1 MTSETRLKEEACFA
15 QGSLCYDKCLKC
27 YENCRNIGENDI
39 SDVTIVSRQL
49 RKNCKTE
56 TMPHWNEIK
65 KSKKKEIVK
74 QTKEKVISNS
84 GTRN

>member
-1 MTSETRLKEEACFA
+1 ME
-15 QGSLCYDKCLKC
+15 
-27 YENCRNIGENDI
+27 
-39 SDVTIVSRQL
+39 
-49 RKNCKTE
+49 KNCKTE